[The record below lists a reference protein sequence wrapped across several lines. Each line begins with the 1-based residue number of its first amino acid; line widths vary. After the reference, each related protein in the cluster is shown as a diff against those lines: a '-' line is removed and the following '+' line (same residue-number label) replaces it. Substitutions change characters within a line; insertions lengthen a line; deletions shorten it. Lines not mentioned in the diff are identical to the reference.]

1 MAITLQSDGTAA
13 ARPIRP
19 TGTASSGRFPLARL
33 IQLIGLLQSE
43 RYPNARRLAEIC
55 EVSRRTIYRDLA
67 SLSDSGLSVLYR
79 PDRLGYELERQV
91 FLQPPRLEEREA
103 LALLLLSRD
112 PHSLAGLGL
121 GPLAAQAVDKVL
133 QGLPD
138 ESRPRLL
145 AASEVFVG
153 LPQPISAVA
162 EQREVG
168 EVVLAALGRRRQLR
182 LWLREPGEPA
192 PSATK
197 FSIFR
202 MVPGDGDWC
211 LFGRSTVHRRVIA
224 IPLRRVV
231 RVELTED
238 PYAIP
243 PRFRLGRFMEPAT
256 EAPGCSPE
264 GRVVLRFEPGVRARV
279 ISAPWP
285 SRPDFRD
292 LEHGGVELTLVAD
305 DLRHLVPLLLGFGT
319 EVEVVEP
326 ASLRSALAEGAS
338 RIAVYHARGPAPA
351 GLAAPAGPGWNEPGA
366 VIDSGPTAGCGRMGA
381 SHRHGGAP

>member
-1 MAITLQSDGTAA
+1 MAITLQADGTAA

-67 SLSDSGLSVLYR
+67 SLSDAGLPVLYR

-103 LALLLLSRD
+103 LALLLLSRES
-112 PHSLAGLGL
+112 HSLAGLGL
-121 GPLAAQAVDKVL
+121 GPLAAQAADKVL

-138 ESRPRLL
+138 DCRPRLL
-145 AASEVFVG
+145 AASEVLVG
-153 LPQPISAVA
+153 LSRPFPAAAERRAVH
-162 EQREVG
+162 

-182 LWLREPGEPA
+182 LWFRETGEPV

-202 MVPGDGDWC
+202 MVPSDGDWC
-211 LFGRSTVHRRVIA
+211 LFGRSTVHRKVIA
-224 IPLRRVV
+224 IPLHRIV
-231 RVELTED
+231 RGELTED

-243 PRFRLGRFMEPAT
+243 PRFQLGRFMDYEAA
-256 EAPGCSPE
+256 APGCSSG
-264 GRVVLRFEPGVRARV
+264 GRVVLRFESVARAKA

-285 SRPDFRD
+285 ARPDIRD
-292 LEHGGVELTLVAD
+292 LEHGGVELTLVRD
-305 DLRHLVPLLLGFGT
+305 EPRHLVPLLLGFGT

-326 ASLRSALAEGAS
+326 ASLRSALVEGAS
-338 RIAVYHARGPAPA
+338 RIARHHARSHAQAEPSPAA
-351 GLAAPAGPGWNEPGA
+351 GRG
-366 VIDSGPTAGCGRMGA
+366 
-381 SHRHGGAP
+381 